1 MTFHEMSNVHQIKH
15 GFTWNEQCLPKIIM
29 NLLHEMSNV
38 HKNRYM
44 TLHQMN
50 NVHQKK
56 TWTYIRWAMFTKKMP
71 EFPWNEQCSQKI
83 HDFSWN
89 EQWSAKQKMNLHD
102 MSNVHQTRWTYMNWS
117 MFTKNTWTYIKWAM
131 FTKKHVLFFLKRAM
145 FTKQNTWTYSKWA
158 SNVQQQNAWI
168 SLKWAM
174 FTKTKLELTWHDQCS
189 PNKHQFT

>member
-71 EFPWNEQCSQKI
+71 EFPWMSNVHKKYMTFHEMNNDQQNRKWTYMTWAMFTKQDELTWTDQCSQKTHELTLNEQCSQK
-83 HDFSWN
+83 N
-89 EQWSAKQKMNLHD
+89 
-102 MSNVHQTRWTYMNWS
+102 
-117 MFTKNTWTYIKWAM
+117 MFY
-131 FTKKHVLFFLKRAM
+131 FF
-145 FTKQNTWTYSKWA
+145 
-158 SNVQQQNAWI
+158 
-168 SLKWAM
+168 
-174 FTKTKLELTWHDQCS
+174 
-189 PNKHQFT
+189 